1 MEFVLELAKGKLE
14 EAKKLYEKA
23 IQVASRDGRAY
34 LGLSK
39 VAQRRRDFKYAKDYP
54 KTGIANGF
62 GDGTLVT
69 RKLRQGPNAGKRS
82 YHTAEGEF
90 KKVGLKPSNHVYT
103 AWEALEWKAGDIQRG
118 RELSRM
124 ALEIFV
130 ESIWSYGKSA
140 G

>member
-1 MEFVLELAKGKLE
+1 MNSDRFNHFAKKELAKGKLE

-23 IQVASRDGRAY
+23 IQVALRDGRAY

-69 RKLRQGPNAGKRS
+69 RLLTPMVIHS
-82 YHTAEGEF
+82 YF
-90 KKVGLKPSNHVYT
+90 KPLEL
-103 AWEALEWKAGDIQRG
+103 WEILA
-118 RELSRM
+118 
-124 ALEIFV
+124 
-130 ESIWSYGKSA
+130 
-140 G
+140 